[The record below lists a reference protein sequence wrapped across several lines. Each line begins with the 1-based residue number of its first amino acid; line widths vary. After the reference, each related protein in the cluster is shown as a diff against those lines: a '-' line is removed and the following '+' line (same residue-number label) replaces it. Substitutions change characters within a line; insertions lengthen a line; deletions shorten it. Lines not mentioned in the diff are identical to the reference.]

1 MADVDRDKRSGSLNW
16 FPVKFSHNEKKALIV
31 SVAYVLAGF
40 VIVFLIKRV
49 AGIDDSA
56 VYVIFLTVPLLLFGI
71 LTGRL
76 GERRGDP
83 GEPGPKGEKGDKG
96 ERGRPGPPGPKG
108 DPGEP
113 GPPGPRAGTIG

>member
-1 MADVDRDKRSGSLNW
+1 MADFDREGRSNSFGW
-16 FPVKFSHNEKKALIV
+16 FSVRFSHNEKKALIV

-40 VIVFLIKRV
+40 VVVFLTKRV
-49 AGIDDSA
+49 AGVDDSA

-83 GEPGPKGEKGDKG
+83 GEPGPKGERGDKG

-113 GPPGPRAGTIG
+113 GPPAPPTGADG